1 MSYKIQ
7 CEWHECSETTEQLS
21 CCRVTIILFDDKVG
35 CIYLISTSSSYRDC
49 WCFPQAMEIRW
60 SIHYITKYMI
70 VSLVE
75 TYSFCTQCSSTCCLI
90 VNLCLFLKFYF
101 QDNLAF
107 YDVLAMVNFQ
117 LRLHALIKWELTSVV
132 SLVKLKRIWCWFSW
146 VTAWKSCGSLGE
158 PSVSQKLIIMVG
170 KSEVEFRNRGW

>member
-1 MSYKIQ
+1 MVSYKYELQ
-7 CEWHECSETTEQLS
+7 DTMW
-21 CCRVTIILFDDKVG
+21 VTQMLRDHWPAIMLLNIILSDDKVG
-35 CIYLISTSSSYRDC
+35 CISLISTSSSYRDC

-107 YDVLAMVNFQ
+107 YDVLTMVNFQ
-117 LRLHALIKWELTSVV
+117 LRLHALINENWLLLSN
-132 SLVKLKRIWCWFSW
+132 KLLSHWWS
-146 VTAWKSCGSLGE
+146 
-158 PSVSQKLIIMVG
+158 
-170 KSEVEFRNRGW
+170 

>member
-1 MSYKIQ
+1 MVSYKYELQDTMWVTQMLRDHWPAIM
-7 CEWHECSETTEQLS
+7 LL
-21 CCRVTIILFDDKVG
+21 TIILFDGKVG
-35 CIYLISTSSSYRDC
+35 CISLISTSSSYRDF

-75 TYSFCTQCSSTCCLI
+75 TYSFCTQYSSTCCLI
-90 VNLCLFLKFYF
+90 VNLCLFLNFYF

-117 LRLHALIKWELTSVV
+117 LRLHALINENWHLLS
-132 SLVKLKRIWCWFSW
+132 
-146 VTAWKSCGSLGE
+146 
-158 PSVSQKLIIMVG
+158 
-170 KSEVEFRNRGW
+170 NRLLSHWWI

>member
-1 MSYKIQ
+1 MVSYKYELQDTMWVTQMLRDHWPAIM
-7 CEWHECSETTEQLS
+7 LL
-21 CCRVTIILFDDKVG
+21 TIILFDGKVG
-35 CIYLISTSSSYRDC
+35 CISLISTSSSYRDC

-107 YDVLAMVNFQ
+107 YEVLAMVNFQ
-117 LRLHALIKWELTSVV
+117 LRLHALINENWLLLSHRLL
-132 SLVKLKRIWCWFSW
+132 SHWW
-146 VTAWKSCGSLGE
+146 
-158 PSVSQKLIIMVG
+158 
-170 KSEVEFRNRGW
+170 N

>member
-1 MSYKIQ
+1 MVSYKYELQDTMWVTQMLRDHWPAIM
-7 CEWHECSETTEQLS
+7 LL
-21 CCRVTIILFDDKVG
+21 TIILFDD
-35 CIYLISTSSSYRDC
+35 IYINIIIVQGLLMFLTSYGN
-49 WCFPQAMEIRW
+49 RW

-117 LRLHALIKWELTSVV
+117 LRLHALINENWLLLSHRLL
-132 SLVKLKRIWCWFSW
+132 SHWW
-146 VTAWKSCGSLGE
+146 
-158 PSVSQKLIIMVG
+158 
-170 KSEVEFRNRGW
+170 N